1 MKKKNT
7 EHNLKIIKEI
17 EKVRSKNNVN
27 WMDLLRLAFRLS
39 PRKATKLVKKI
50 NSEDNKISNL
60 LKQLGKN

>member
-1 MKKKNT
+1 MKKKKT
-7 EHNLKIIKEI
+7 EHNLKIIKKI

-39 PRKATKLVKKI
+39 PRKATKLIKKI

>member
-39 PRKATKLVKKI
+39 PSKAAKLIKKI

>member
-1 MKKKNT
+1 MKKKKT
-7 EHNLKIIKEI
+7 DHNFKIIKKI

-39 PRKATKLVKKI
+39 PRKATKLIKKI

>member
-1 MKKKNT
+1 MKKKKI
-7 EHNLKIIKEI
+7 EYNLKIIKKI
-17 EKVRSKNNVN
+17 EKVRSINNVN

-39 PRKATKLVKKI
+39 PRKANKLIKKI

>member
-1 MKKKNT
+1 MKKKKT
-7 EHNLKIIKEI
+7 EHNLKIIKKI

-39 PRKATKLVKKI
+39 PSKAAKLIKKI

>member
-1 MKKKNT
+1 MSRYKKA
-7 EHNLKIIKEI
+7 LKIVDQIQ
-17 EKVRSKNNVN
+17 KVRSKNNVN

>member
-1 MKKKNT
+1 MKKKKT
-7 EHNLKIIKEI
+7 EYNLKIIKKI
-17 EKVRSKNNVN
+17 EKVRSINNVN

-39 PRKATKLVKKI
+39 PRKATKLIKKI

>member
-1 MKKKNT
+1 MKKKKI
-7 EHNLKIIKEI
+7 EYNLKIIKKI
-17 EKVRSKNNVN
+17 EKVRSINNVN

-39 PRKATKLVKKI
+39 PRKATKLIKKI

>member
-39 PRKATKLVKKI
+39 PRKATKLIKKI

>member
-1 MKKKNT
+1 MKKKKT
-7 EHNLKIIKEI
+7 EYNLKIIKEI

-39 PRKATKLVKKI
+39 PRKATKLIKKI

>member
-1 MKKKNT
+1 MKKKKT
-7 EHNLKIIKEI
+7 DHNFKIIKKI

-39 PRKATKLVKKI
+39 PSKAAKLIKKI